1 MPNSRMIYKTL
12 KLLVKQDLIKNNNN
26 NNYNI
31 LIFLKITK
39 YQLNTRK
46 AK

>member
-12 KLLVKQDLIKNNNN
+12 KLLVKQDLINN